1 MSDEKKN
8 ASAKS
13 PSELELLARLKT
25 KLPVDDSVIVGAGDD
40 CAVIDAG
47 IPSKWQLHKTDA
59 VVEGIHFTRDTD
71 PKKVGRKAIA
81 RALSDIAAMA
91 GTPRWATISL
101 GLPDSFTGELVDM
114 IYEGITSFAKL
125 KDVAIVGGE
134 TVSTPERLVISVTVI
149 GEVERDKCVLRS
161 GAKSGDGIWV
171 TGEMGGSISGHHL
184 DFLPRLEEARWLAAN
199 FLPTAMI
206 DLSDGLAGDLGHL
219 LDEAN
224 AGAELLEVALP
235 IRRDARIL
243 ARESNAAKPP
253 LIAALTDGED
263 YELCFTLS
271 PGNAVKMLDEFRQ
284 AFPETLISCIGKV
297 INEPGLKIKQK
308 DGIKEFAARGFVH
321 FQ

>member
-1 MSDEKKN
+1 MSNKKKS
-8 ASAKS
+8 ASAKT
-13 PSELELLARLKT
+13 PSELELLARIKP
-25 KLPVDDSVIVGAGDD
+25 KLPVDGSVIVGAGDD

-47 IPSKWQLHKTDA
+47 IPGKWQLHKTDA
-59 VVEGIHFTRDTD
+59 VVEGVHFTREAD

-91 GTPRWATISL
+91 GTPRWATVSL
-101 GLPDSFTGELVDM
+101 GLPDRFTEELVDM
-114 IYEGITSFAKL
+114 IYEGITSFAQL
-125 KDVAIVGGE
+125 QEVAIVGGE
-134 TVSTPERLVISVTVI
+134 TVSTPERLVISVTVV
-149 GEVERDKCVLRS
+149 GEVDRDKCVLRS
-161 GAKSGDGIWV
+161 GAKPGDGIWV
-171 TGEMGGSISGHHL
+171 TGEMGGSIAGHHL
-184 DFLPRLEEARWLAAN
+184 DFLPRLEEGRWLAAN

-224 AGAELLEVALP
+224 AGAELLEAALP
-235 IRRDARIL
+235 IRRVARAL

-271 PGNAVKMLDEFRQ
+271 PGKAVEMLDEFRQ

-297 INEPGLKIKQK
+297 IKEPGLKIKQK
-308 DGIKEFAARGFVH
+308 NGIKEFAARGFVH